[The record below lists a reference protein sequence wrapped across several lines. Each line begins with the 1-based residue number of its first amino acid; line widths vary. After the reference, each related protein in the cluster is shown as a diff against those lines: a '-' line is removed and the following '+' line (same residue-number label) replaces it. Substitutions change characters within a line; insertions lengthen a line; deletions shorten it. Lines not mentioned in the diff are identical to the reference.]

1 MEGVPTSYHPAI
13 YSWMCMLCPFYA
25 KSLHFESLWAVLVF
39 WLFWVSV
46 SAQTSYGLV
55 RQARGYKEVHF
66 AIPQFS
72 AEDRNH
78 APRLDRSFAP
88 TWTGHLQFQWVFGS
102 DGCLHSPTAAL
113 KHLRRSFALP
123 ACLESYRLCAKNRTC
138 RAHLH
143 CLVMLLESFCTLD
156 DNSSFRHT
164 CQ

>member
-88 TWTGHLQFQWVFGS
+88 TWTGHLQFQWVFIIYPCFFS
-102 DGCLHSPTAAL
+102 T
-113 KHLRRSFALP
+113 KIFHLRFGLSSTKIYKPSIWGYPHLWKP
-123 ACLESYRLCAKNRTC
+123 PYEMKMILNYRP
-138 RAHLH
+138 
-143 CLVMLLESFCTLD
+143 
-156 DNSSFRHT
+156 
-164 CQ
+164 